1 MTDFPNQGDDLKI
14 SLRNSE
20 RPQFDFSFASS
31 IKESEPEIWKAGGN
45 IRGNEAFTL
54 WSRAR
59 DGEETEGVL
68 DWIKEREA
76 WAARHAGDGSQ
87 FPGASPTLSSI
98 AGVVAAM
105 KWGVILDIGE
115 STMKDAVMELVKK
128 REGKQEDRAWDDGLS
143 SSVATGI
150 ENKVEE
156 YNEDISSDDT
166 THRATLPMAAAVFK
180 RGVGAYKTN
189 PSSVR
194 PQVKSP
200 EQWAYARLRS
210 FLFALKNERF
220 QGGQHDTDLFPSG
233 HPLRGK
239 AEEEEKQRARVGEI
253 DGTPVFSTAAEAE
266 AYAEKMGCSGHHT
279 HELEGETV
287 YMPCSSHDMATEE
300 DGEGGGGGYREAP
313 CGCGQANQTNTTT
326 MTESHELKHEEL
338 KVERRYLSMNVE
350 SRDEEGG
357 DGKTVEGYAAVFNA
371 DADLGGFT
379 ERIEPGAFDAALAD
393 PKLDVAALFNHDQN
407 QILAR
412 NRGGEGNLELWTD
425 DKGLKYRFKLGDQS
439 YAQDLA
445 INLRMG
451 LVNQSSFAFSIKEDE
466 WGMRDG
472 RDHRTIKAVQLH
484 DISPVVFPAYQEAT
498 ASIRSQEQEQPTQEP
513 AVTSS
518 RDRAQAQLA
527 IYNLTK

>member
-1 MTDFPNQGDDLKI
+1 MTDFPKQGDDLKI

-20 RPQFDFSFASS
+20 RPQFDHAYAQR
-31 IKESEPEIWKAGGN
+31 IKDDHPQIWKAGGN

-87 FPGASPTLSSI
+87 FPEASPTLSSV

-115 STMKDAVMELVKK
+115 GIMKEAITELIN
-128 REGKQEDRAWDDGLS
+128 KQER
-143 SSVATGI
+143 
-150 ENKVEE
+150 
-156 YNEDISSDDT
+156 
-166 THRATLPMAAAVFK
+166 
-180 RGVGAYKTN
+180 
-189 PSSVR
+189 
-194 PQVKSP
+194 
-200 EQWAYARLRS
+200 
-210 FLFALKNERF
+210 
-220 QGGQHDTDLFPSG
+220 
-233 HPLRGK
+233 
-239 AEEEEKQRARVGEI
+239 
-253 DGTPVFSTAAEAE
+253 
-266 AYAEKMGCSGHHT
+266 
-279 HELEGETV
+279 
-287 YMPCSSHDMATEE
+287 
-300 DGEGGGGGYREAP
+300 
-313 CGCGQANQTNTTT
+313 T
-326 MTESHELKHEEL
+326 MTDETKEAHELKHEEL
-338 KVERRYLSMNVE
+338 KVERRYLSINVE
-350 SRDEEGG
+350 SRDEEEG
-357 DGKTVEGYAAVFNA
+357 DGKTVEGYAAVFNT

-379 ERIEPGAFDAALAD
+379 ERIDPGAFDAALKD
-393 PKLDVAALFNHDQN
+393 PQLDVAALFNHDQN

-412 NRGGEGNLELWTD
+412 NRGGQGNLELWTD

-451 LVNQSSFAFSIKEDE
+451 LVNQSSFAFSIKEDD
-466 WGMRDG
+466 WSMRDG
-472 RDHRTIKAVQLH
+472 RDHRTIKAVNLH
-484 DISPVVFPAYQEAT
+484 DISPVVFPAYSEAT
-498 ASIRSQEQEQPTQEP
+498 ASIRSQEQEQPNHEP